1 MWLLLQYVIRD
12 LWVSTDFLLKLW
24 TPRTSRSS
32 GVLVFRCSGVPSFKT
47 RQFFSPIDR
56 FYLSDNSQHFWLP
69 NFFLVLRS
77 YVMTDISINKIPS
90 YMYRLSNTL
99 GPIISQGFPG
109 MLHILIAMIQ
119 SRELNP
125 GFAVLNIY
133 LQLLKTFSIFFSFGI
148 LPLQLQFRSYST
160 CWVTA
165 CFTNCIHLKRILI
178 RHK

>member
-1 MWLLLQYVIRD
+1 MDFATWLSLQFVIRD
-12 LWVSTDFLLKLW
+12 LWVSTDFLLIPW
-24 TPRTSRSS
+24 TPQNIPEFRGP

-47 RQFFSPIDR
+47 WFFSPIDR
-56 FYLSDNSQHFWLP
+56 FYLSDNSQYFWLP

-90 YMYRLSNTL
+90 SMYRLSNTL

-125 GFAVLNIY
+125 VLGLLNIY

-148 LPLQLQFRSYST
+148 LPPQLQFLSYST
-160 CWVTA
+160 CWVTP
-165 CFTNCIHLKRILI
+165 CFTNCIHLT
-178 RHK
+178 